1 MHAACSA
8 RSRTPARS
16 WAAATISCLALAG
29 SLGIGAAGA
38 GAGQLAGARLTAA
51 PAAPR
56 FVRLGI
62 PPLLPSSAASLG
74 ALAPSTR
81 LSLDVVLRPR
91 QSAELAALVSAVSTP
106 GSSRYHRYL
115 RRGEFA
121 RRFGASAITIQAVE
135 RRLRAAG
142 LTPTGVSADRLAV
155 HVTADAG
162 QVARALATPLVRY
175 RLGSGAV
182 VFANVDAPRLPASI
196 AADVVGILGLDSLS
210 SLVPVGLDHP
220 VARRPTI
227 GVARTTPRLAA
238 HAGPTPT
245 SACTQ
250 AVQSAQAGYTAD
262 QIAGAYGLD
271 GLYGAGDLGAGTTVA
286 VIEFAGFVSSDIASY
301 ASCYGS
307 ITPQVTA
314 VPVDNG
320 PGNYDAP
327 SAVEAELDIED
338 VLGLA
343 PAAKILVYEGP
354 NDSGDPSGSAA
365 YDAYA
370 AAVDDDQAQVIST
383 SWGGCEA
390 ETGQNAATAE
400 SALFEQ
406 AALQGQSVV
415 AASGD
420 SGSEDCYNPLSS
432 TGSKRLAVD
441 DPASQPY
448 VTGVGGTTLAIGST
462 PQETVWNTQSG
473 SQNLGEPGAG
483 GGGVSSLWPMPT
495 YQSSAPASLG
505 VVNSYSTTGG
515 CGAAGGCREV
525 PDVSADAGTPY
536 AIYCT
541 EGEFQCEPG
550 GWTSLGGTS
559 AAAPTFA
566 AVIDLAD
573 ASAAC
578 AAAGPVGFANPA
590 LYAIAGGS
598 GYASAF
604 NDVTQGSNDLTGTN
618 GGDYEAGPGYDL
630 ASGLGTPI
638 AGSGS
643 DGGLVAQLCSSG
655 ARVVV
660 QHSLPLPAVTSV
672 RPGSA
677 RAVGG
682 ARVTITGRNLAG
694 ATAVDFGLR
703 AARSF
708 TRVSATRL
716 EAVVPAGSGS
726 VHVTVTAFSGK
737 SRRTRADVFSY
748 VSPPL
753 VDRVVPSG
761 GPAAGG
767 TTVVLVGVDLSR
779 VREVL
784 FGRVPARIL
793 RRSATRIVA
802 VAPAGSG
809 LVEVVAEAPGG
820 GSRRLATDHYHYRP

>member
-1 MHAACSA
+1 M
-8 RSRTPARS
+8 RVGLP
-16 WAAATISCLALAG
+16 
-29 SLGIGAAGA
+29 
-38 GAGQLAGARLTAA
+38 
-51 PAAPR
+51 PR
-56 FVRLGI
+56 
-62 PPLLPSSAASLG
+62 LPSGAASLG
-74 ALAPSTR
+74 APAPSTT
-81 LSLDVVLRPR
+81 LELDVVLRPR
-91 QSAELAALVSAVSTP
+91 RSAELAALVSAVSTP
-106 GSSRYHRYL
+106 GSSRYHHYL

-121 RRFGASAITIQAVE
+121 RRFGASAAAVRAVE
-135 RRLRAAG
+135 RRLRAVG

-155 HVTADAG
+155 HVTADAA
-162 QVARALATPLVRY
+162 QVARAFATPLLRY
-175 RLGSGAV
+175 RLGSGAD
-182 VFANVDAPRLPASI
+182 VFANVEAPRLPAAI
-196 AADVVGILGLDSLS
+196 ARDVVGVLGLDSLS
-210 SLVPVGLDHP
+210 SLAPVGLDHL
-220 VARRPTI
+220 VARPAVRAAGT
-227 GVARTTPRLAA
+227 APRLVA

-245 SACTQ
+245 ASCTQ
-250 AVQSAQAGYTAD
+250 SVQSAQAGYTAD

-271 GLYGAGDLGAGTTVA
+271 GLYSTGDLGAGTTVA
-286 VIEFAGFVSSDIASY
+286 VIEFAGYVSSDIASY
-301 ASCYGS
+301 ASCYGGS
-307 ITPQVTA
+307 IASNVTA

-343 PAAKILVYEGP
+343 PAARILVYEAP
-354 NDSGDPSGSAA
+354 NNGGDPSGSAA

-370 AAVDDDQAQVIST
+370 AAVNADLAQVIST

-390 ETGQNAATAE
+390 QTGQNAATAE

-432 TGSKRLAVD
+432 SGSKRLAVD

-462 PQETVWNTQSG
+462 PQDTVWNTQSG
-473 SQNLGEPGAG
+473 TQALGEPGAG

-495 YQSSAPASLG
+495 YQSSAPASLN

-525 PDVSADAGTPY
+525 PDVSADAGAPY

-541 EGEFQCEPG
+541 EGQFQCAPG

-566 AVIDLAD
+566 AILALAD

-590 LYAIAGGS
+590 LYAIADGN

-604 NDVTQGSNDLTGTN
+604 NDVTQGNNDLTGTN
-618 GGDYEAGPGYDL
+618 GGQYEAGPGYDL

-638 AGSGS
+638 VGSGS
-643 DGGLVAQLCSSG
+643 DGGLVAQLCASDTRG
-655 ARVVV
+655 VV
-660 QHSLPLPAVTSV
+660 QRSLPLPAVTSV

-677 RAVGG
+677 GAAGG
-682 ARVTITGRNLAG
+682 ARVTVTGRNLAG

-716 EAVVPAGSGS
+716 EAVVPAGDGS
-726 VHVTVTAFSGK
+726 VHVTVTAFSGT

-748 VSPPL
+748 ISPPL
-753 VDRVVPSG
+753 VERVVPSG

-767 TTVVLVGVDLSR
+767 TVVVLVGRHLSQ
-779 VREVL
+779 VREVR

-793 RRSATRIVA
+793 KRSATRIVA

-820 GSRRLATDHYHYRP
+820 GSRRLATDRYRYLP